1 MPADIAWLIAHF
13 SHPQGSRSLTIFEHV
28 SVFISIILGLA
39 VVHLL
44 GGVSLILDTRVRT
57 KTYSVHLLWTLNMLF
72 LIVLVWLGNFVLAP
86 VAEFSAAHF
95 FNLLAYSMVIY
106 LMSGLLYPVRGEEVT
121 DFRKHYHSNRLRFF
135 ALGVVFVITDAL
147 DGLLEARAT
156 GLDLNPFQFGQLGI
170 FLVLFVIGL
179 KNDREGFHQA
189 VAVVFFLGMLGF
201 LYSLTQIGVVG

>member
-1 MPADIAWLIAHF
+1 M
-13 SHPQGSRSLTIFEHV
+13 TIFEHV

-57 KTYSVHLLWTLNMLF
+57 KVYGVHLLWTLNMLF
-72 LIVLVWLGNFVLAP
+72 LIVLVWLGNFVLALIT
-86 VAEFSAAHF
+86 EFSAPHF

-121 DFRKHYHSNRLRFF
+121 DFKEHFHSNRSRFF
-135 ALGVVFVITDAL
+135 ALGIVFVIMDAL

-156 GLDLNPFQFGQLGI
+156 DLDLNPFQFGQLTI
-170 FLVLFVIGL
+170 FLVLFAIGI
-179 KNDREGFHQA
+179 KNEREGFHQA

-201 LYSLTQIGVVG
+201 LYSLTQVGVVG